1 MNSPVRVLVV
11 DDAAFM
17 RRSLVKLLSSDP
29 GIQIVGEAAN
39 GREAIEVFELVR
51 PSVICLD
58 LDMPSMDG
66 LTALKYIMTRR
77 PTPVIIVSS
86 LTGREN
92 VPFETL
98 RLGVIDFFP
107 KPSTQAGDLQ
117 EQARHLIYLVRNA
130 HNIRPDRLR
139 RVPLTPPSPRV
150 RLKTPCRHLV
160 AIGGT
165 TGSVCGFIRI
175 LSLLPP
181 VTEQGFA
188 VICQVPI
195 HPAILASFV
204 DSLKNYLG
212 WQVESLSAP
221 AGLHSGTALMVPAG
235 SRISWKGE
243 ATIFAERSSTGD
255 GLDVLFAS
263 CGERFGANSSLILLA
278 GDRSD
283 GIAGLR
289 HAAGMGA
296 ACLIQDEATALYSTW
311 SPDVDGSAGLFDLDH
326 VLDDLSTTLLGTAS
340 AVKVA

>member
-1 MNSPVRVLVV
+1 MNKIVRVLVV

-17 RRSLVKLLSSDP
+17 RRSLIKLLSSDP
-29 GIQIVGEAAN
+29 TIEIAGEASN
-39 GREAIEVFELVR
+39 GREAIEQFEVVR

-130 HNIRPDRLR
+130 HNIRSERLR
-139 RVPLTPPSPRV
+139 RVPLTPPSPKV
-150 RLKTPCRHLV
+150 RLKSPCRHLV
-160 AIGGT
+160 VIGGT

-181 VTEQGFA
+181 VTERGFS
-188 VICQVPI
+188 VICQVPV

-212 WQVESLSAP
+212 WHVESLAAP
-221 AGLHSGTALMVPAG
+221 AFLHSGTALLVPPA
-235 SRISWKGE
+235 SRVLWRPDGTLLAEKSS
-243 ATIFAERSSTGD
+243 ATDS
-255 GLDVLFAS
+255 LDVLFAS
-263 CGERFGANSSLILLA
+263 CGEKFVSNASLILLA
-278 GDRSD
+278 GDRAD
-283 GIAGLR
+283 GMAGLR
-289 HAAGMGA
+289 HAASMGA
-296 ACLIQDEATALYSTW
+296 SCLVQDEGTALYSTW
-311 SPDVDGSAGLFDLDH
+311 SPNLEGSAELFDLDH
-326 VLDDLSTTLLGTAS
+326 ILEDLSSSLLGTPPV
-340 AVKVA
+340 VKVA